1 LVKEEVLHNVVL
13 ILLVLQEP
21 LEVQVVVEEV
31 KIQVLETLTQEVLL
45 IKCHQCLHLYNLLV
59 LETQEV
65 MVLLV
70 VCLLIDKVE
79 EVVEQAEQEI
89 LLVQVVEQVDQVK
102 MFLLFLDRPHNLFIL
117 QTDLM
122 LDHQLEVFL
131 LVEEEV
137 DNVLHQET
145 LTE

>member
-1 LVKEEVLHNVVL
+1 MVL